1 MSIRI
6 LNFRILAAAFLFLL
20 SVSPALAEEEGK
32 ITILS
37 PKDGAEVSVDKPVMV
52 SFEAVWGP
60 KGNHLHLYLDD
71 HRVDVIETA
80 DWVIDLGPE
89 GGDGGGRI
97 IAQGSPKDIAEN
109 PASVTGVYLKQV
121 LQKK

>member
-6 LNFRILAAAFLFLL
+6 LNFRILAAALLFLL
-20 SVSPALAEEEGK
+20 SISPALAEEEGK

-71 HRVDVIETA
+71 HRVDVIRQTKGSEDIHNMLMVGRHEICLEIETS
-80 DWVIDLGPE
+80 WHI
-89 GGDGGGRI
+89 
-97 IAQGSPKDIAEN
+97 S
-109 PASVTGVYLKQV
+109 TGVRQCVTVTAK
-121 LQKK
+121 